1 MTVSTSALLV
11 RKPIQ
16 YELVPAK
23 YCFLPSMMKEVP
35 LVVEMDP
42 DGATEGEMVP
52 AADDVVVVAWLVV
65 LLVVAGV
72 VLGLGL
78 TEVVV
83 GALEVLYARV
93 SLSQGGML
101 PLRVPTFVP
110 VQTSQRR
117 ARTGSTTPSR
127 HCSGSRKR
135 RS

>member
-1 MTVSTSALLV
+1 
-11 RKPIQ
+11 
-16 YELVPAK
+16 
-23 YCFLPSMMKEVP
+23 MKEVP